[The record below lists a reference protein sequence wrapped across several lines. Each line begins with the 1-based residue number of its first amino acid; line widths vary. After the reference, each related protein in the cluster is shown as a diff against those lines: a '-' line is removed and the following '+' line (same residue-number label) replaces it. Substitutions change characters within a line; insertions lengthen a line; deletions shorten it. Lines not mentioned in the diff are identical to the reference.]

1 MYQSRIQSKK
11 NRSGRFQKKRE
22 LEFPNEEDG
31 TFFGVVKDMLGNGRV
46 RVFCEDGSMKVARIR
61 GSMRKSRGKTIIDK
75 NDLVIVA
82 ERDYEKDKL
91 DILHKYTA
99 DEVAQILRDYEI
111 PEKIYKTLTE
121 SDFCKME
128 GTEDTIVFCEQPEKP
143 AAEAALSSDEEDNT
157 DDEDNMN
164 NVIKNNKNIED
175 LDIDAI

>member
-22 LEFPNEEDG
+22 LEFPDETEG
-31 TFFGVVKDMLGNGRV
+31 TYFGVVKDMLGNGRV
-46 RVFCEDGSMKVARIR
+46 RVFCEDGTMKVGRIR

-82 ERDYEKDKL
+82 SREFEDKL

-128 GTEDTIVFCEQPEKP
+128 GTEDTIVFCEQADQADPDANDDDDNNDNDDNDKP
-143 AAEAALSSDEEDNT
+143 NAKYE
-157 DDEDNMN
+157 N
-164 NVIKNNKNIED
+164 NDTN
-175 LDIDAI
+175 DIDIDNI

>member
-11 NRSGRFQKKRE
+11 SRSGRFQKKRE
-22 LEFPNEEDG
+22 LEFPDETEG

-46 RVFCEDGSMKVARIR
+46 RVFCEDGTTKVARIR

-82 ERDYEKDKL
+82 GRDYEKDKL

-99 DEVAQILRDYEI
+99 EETAQILKEYEI

-128 GTEDTIVFCEQPEKP
+128 GNDDTIIFCEQKETSSHS
-143 AAEAALSSDEEDNT
+143 EADATEEEEEIQNL
-157 DDEDNMN
+157 E
-164 NVIKNNKNIED
+164 NKNTRED
-175 LDIDAI
+175 DINIDDI